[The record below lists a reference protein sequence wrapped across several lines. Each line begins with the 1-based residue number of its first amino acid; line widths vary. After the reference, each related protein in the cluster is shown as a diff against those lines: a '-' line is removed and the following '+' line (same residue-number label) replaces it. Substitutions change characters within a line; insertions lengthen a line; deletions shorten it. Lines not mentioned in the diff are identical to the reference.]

1 MFACEFAMIM
11 GCIWETKGVSQ
22 VVRDWDT
29 FLLPYEQ
36 AVDEL
41 KVKFKSL
48 RAELKHKEQYA
59 PIEFVTGRLKKVS
72 SILEK
77 AKILGISSDHI
88 EQVPDIAGIRI
99 MCQFV
104 EDMHRVAEHIR
115 QRKDMKVVEER
126 DYVTNRKPSG
136 YRSYHFIVS
145 YPVQTASG
153 EVELLAEV
161 QIRTLAMNFWA
172 TIEHSLNYKYKGN
185 MPDEVRQRLV
195 RAAEASFML
204 DNEMSVI
211 RHEIKEAQ
219 IQFERKSNT
228 VEEILTNIE
237 KMIHHGQIEMAA
249 EYHGRFQE
257 AQSLDIEMLIKLSEE
272 IKQVVEHLDGRE

>member
-1 MFACEFAMIM
+1 M
-11 GCIWETKGVSQ
+11 IWETKGVSQ

-77 AKILGISSDHI
+77 AKILGISPDHI

-219 IQFERKSNT
+219 ILFERKSNT

-249 EYHGRFQE
+249 EYHGRFHE

-272 IKQVVEHLDGRE
+272 IKQVVEQLDGRQ